1 MSSLGIIKR
10 SHSVFSLS
18 MHASVHD
25 HILKGCGHSTLQ
37 TARRTYLQLH
47 CSWGQRRTDYILRSK
62 DQFSVK
68 TRPNIAKKSLNQKMH
83 LSGKCILV
91 DLDDKCPKFKL
102 YFLLSV
108 SVQTLKKIKTVKLS

>member
-1 MSSLGIIKR
+1 
-10 SHSVFSLS
+10 

-91 DLDDKCPKFKL
+91 DLDDKFTQNSKIQA
-102 YFLLSV
+102 LLPA
-108 SVQTLKKIKTVKLS
+108 LSFSSNSEKN